1 MTKSLAITLGLAAA
15 TAITFG
21 WAQALAQD
29 ASQTAAAPQAS
40 VQAPQGALQVDNSGK
55 RPIVAVYSSPPGLA
69 DWSDDI
75 VGKTALKPGQS
86 RKLSLK
92 AKPQACKV
100 DVMAMQ
106 DNGEFSTKRDIDMCA
121 AQPSV
126 GF

>member
-1 MTKSLAITLGLAAA
+1 MMKSLTITLGLAAA
-15 TAITFG
+15 TAATLG

-29 ASQTAAAPQAS
+29 APQAS
-40 VQAPQGALQVDNSGK
+40 AQAPQGALQVDNSGK

-86 RKLSLK
+86 RKLALK

-106 DNGEFSTKRDIDMCA
+106 DNGDTATKRDIDMCA

>member
-15 TAITFG
+15 TAVIFG
-21 WAQALAQD
+21 WTSALAQD
-29 ASQTAAAPQAS
+29 SPQTAAQA
-40 VQAPQGALQVDNSGK
+40 APQGALQVDNSGK
-55 RPIVAVYSSPPGLA
+55 RPIVAIYSSPPGLA

-75 VGKTALKPGQS
+75 LGKTALKPGQS
-86 RKLSLK
+86 RKVTLK

-100 DVMAMQ
+100 DVFAMQ
-106 DNGEFSTKRDIDMCA
+106 DNGDTSTRRDIDMCA

>member
-1 MTKSLAITLGLAAA
+1 MMKSLTITLGIAAA
-15 TAITFG
+15 AALSLG
-21 WAQALAQD
+21 WAPALAED
-29 ASQTAAAPQAS
+29 ASSPSA
-40 VQAPQGALQVDNSGK
+40 QAPQGALQVDNGGK

-106 DNGEFSTKRDIDMCA
+106 DNGDTFTKRDIDMCA